1 MKQMQIP
8 VYIRSGENKR
18 QLNERWEHRRS
29 ILNHHQ
35 LSDPTPV
42 SLHFNQS
49 GRSINEVRR
58 LIPLVEFIR
67 SNHDAVRKTREALL
81 IRKEKT
87 FSPQE

>member
-18 QLNERWEHRRS
+18 ELNERWEHHRS

-49 GRSINEVRR
+49 GRSINEVRH

-67 SNHDAVRKTREALL
+67 SNRDAVRKAREALL

-87 FSPQE
+87 FSPQK

>member
-1 MKQMQIP
+1 MKHMQIT
-8 VYIRSGENKR
+8 VYITSGENKG

-58 LIPLVEFIR
+58 LIPLEFIR
-67 SNHDAVRKTREALL
+67 SNRDAVRKAREGS
-81 IRKEKT
+81 IDTQRENV
-87 FSPQE
+87 SPL